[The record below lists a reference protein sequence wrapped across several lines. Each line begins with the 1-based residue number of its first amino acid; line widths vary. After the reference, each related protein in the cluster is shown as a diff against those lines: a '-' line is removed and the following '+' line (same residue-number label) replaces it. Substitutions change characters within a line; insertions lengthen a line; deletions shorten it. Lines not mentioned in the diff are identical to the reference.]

1 MKILMVLTG
10 LGVGGAERQALG
22 VADRFAQSGHLVK
35 IAYLTGPAL
44 IRPKSDKVEIVGFQ
58 MQKTVGG
65 FIRTVIMLRKL
76 IRSFGPDVVHSHMVH
91 ANIFTRIVRLI
102 CDMPRLV
109 CTAHSTNEGGKL
121 WMLAYRMT
129 ASLADVTTNVSIEAV
144 AAFEMKGAVAPGQM
158 LAIPNGIDVARFQ
171 SSEGTRS
178 SIRAREG
185 VLVSEKVVIAVG
197 RLTAAKDYPN
207 LFRAFSDVLQVM
219 PMTRLWIVGDGELRS
234 DLMQEVE
241 RLGVA
246 NKVSFLGIQN
256 RVEDWMNGS
265 DVFVL
270 SSAWEG
276 FGLVVAEAMA
286 CEKVVVATNSGGVKE
301 VLAECGFLVQ
311 PRDSGVL
318 SKALIQALSLPL
330 NASQSLGQMGRQ
342 RVMAKY
348 SLDAV
353 VQRWLAL
360 YDTISVKG

>member
-1 MKILMVLTG
+1 
-10 LGVGGAERQALG
+10 
-22 VADRFAQSGHLVK
+22 
-35 IAYLTGPAL
+35 
-44 IRPKSDKVEIVGFQ
+44 
-58 MQKTVGG
+58 
-65 FIRTVIMLRKL
+65 
-76 IRSFGPDVVHSHMVH
+76 
-91 ANIFTRIVRLI
+91 
-102 CDMPRLV
+102 
-109 CTAHSTNEGGKL
+109 
-121 WMLAYRMT
+121 
-129 ASLADVTTNVSIEAV
+129 
-144 AAFEMKGAVAPGQM
+144 
-158 LAIPNGIDVARFQ
+158 
-171 SSEGTRS
+171 
-178 SIRAREG
+178 
-185 VLVSEKVVIAVG
+185 
-197 RLTAAKDYPN
+197 
-207 LFRAFSDVLQVM
+207 M